1 MGAVDAVDTGGAR
14 GRGKPNMSSA
24 GCCCGGETFP
34 LGVRL
39 SAVPVGVA
47 GLLLLG
53 GLVAGGANLELMTL
67 LLLLLLLPL
76 LLLLL
81 LLLFICPA
89 LNGDADS
96 VACRTVVGVA
106 GDTGLRKGE
115 FRGVRG
121 ELGAAAAPPP
131 TAREG
136 VLRWPAGSAM
146 MRTGPGPLRAARG
159 ACVDVPWIQV
169 RSD

>member
-14 GRGKPNMSSA
+14 GRGKPNISSA

-67 LLLLLLLPL
+67 LLLLLLPLPLPLPL
-76 LLLLL
+76 LMLLLL

-121 ELGAAAAPPP
+121 ELGAAPPP

-136 VLRWPAGSAM
+136 VLR
-146 MRTGPGPLRAARG
+146 
-159 ACVDVPWIQV
+159 
-169 RSD
+169 